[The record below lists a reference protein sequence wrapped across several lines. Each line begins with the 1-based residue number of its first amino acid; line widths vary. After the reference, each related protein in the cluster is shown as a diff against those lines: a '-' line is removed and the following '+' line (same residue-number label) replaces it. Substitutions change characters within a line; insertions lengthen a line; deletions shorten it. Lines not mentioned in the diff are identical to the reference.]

1 MKDRKDVALIHEKPV
16 AYSVRRSDRA
26 RRLSLQ
32 VSPRKGLEVVLPQRW
47 NLQDVQRALTEH
59 ADWIDRQVD
68 RYGVRHGPVRPEVT
82 TGSVVFV
89 LGAPRVVRIE
99 PADPTRVR
107 PRVSAD
113 RERLSVQ
120 LTPEDELD
128 PRPVLQRWLRR
139 LARRHLEDRV
149 GELALRH
156 GFTPGRIIVGE
167 RSTRWGSCS
176 SRGNL
181 SFCYRLVMAPPAVID
196 AVVLHELCHL
206 RHLNHGAGF
215 QALLAR
221 LCPDHDERMAWLRE
235 HHDLLQI

>member
-1 MKDRKDVALIHEKPV
+1 VKERKDVALILEKPV
-16 AYSVRRSDRA
+16 TYSVRRSDRA

-32 VSPRKGLEVVLPQRW
+32 VSPRKGLEVVLPRRW

-68 RYGVRHGPVRPEVT
+68 RYGVRHGPASRELT

-89 LGAPRVVRIE
+89 LGAPRVLRLD
-99 PADPTRVR
+99 ASDAGRLR
-107 PRVSAD
+107 PRVSAE
-113 RERLSVQ
+113 RESLHVQ
-120 LTPEDELD
+120 LTPADALD
-128 PRPVLQRWLRR
+128 PRPVLRRWLRR

-149 GELALRH
+149 AELALRH

-167 RSTRWGSCS
+167 RETRWGSCS

-181 SFCYRLVMAPPAVID
+181 SFCYRLVMAPPEVID

-206 RHLNHGAGF
+206 RHLNHGPEF
-215 QALLAR
+215 RALLDR
-221 LCPDHDERMAWLRE
+221 LCPGHDAQMAWLKD
-235 HHDLLQI
+235 HHDQLQI